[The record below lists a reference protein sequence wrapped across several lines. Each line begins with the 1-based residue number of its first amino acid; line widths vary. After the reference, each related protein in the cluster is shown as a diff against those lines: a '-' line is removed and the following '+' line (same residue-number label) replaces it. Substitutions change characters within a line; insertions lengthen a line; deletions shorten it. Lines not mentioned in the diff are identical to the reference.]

1 MDIEKVTSSLRKGH
15 QILAAQN
22 ANQKNLALEVVACAI
37 DANRQFIIDANKVD
51 VENARAKGMTESLV
65 DRLSLD
71 NKKID
76 GIIESIRIVISQT
89 DPIGEQTGGWKTSN
103 GLEIRQI
110 RVPIG
115 VVAIIYESRPN
126 VTADA
131 FCLAY
136 KSGNAILLRGS
147 SSALNSNK
155 AIVKVIKD
163 ALDSEAC
170 KGFGV
175 SSAIELAPCE
185 NHEEV
190 EEILTAVG
198 KIDLALPRGGAK
210 LINMVVEKA
219 RVPVIETGAGVCHL
233 YIDESADLEM
243 ACKIALN
250 AKTQRTGVCN
260 AIECIVINEKN
271 LESFMPK
278 LIETFAGKVE
288 LHCDEKSFAVAS
300 ACLKD
305 SSTSLGM
312 TGTCSG
318 MTRIVPA
325 APEDFGT
332 EWLDYKC
339 TIKTVASVKE
349 AAEYINAHNTKHS
362 ESIITKSMDNARY
375 FQAFVDAACVYVNAS
390 TRFTD
395 GGEFGFGAELG
406 ISTQKLHA
414 RGPMGIKALTTTKYF
429 INGEGQVR

>member
-1 MDIEKVTSSLRKGH
+1 MDIEKVTTSLRKGH
-15 QILAAQN
+15 QILAGQN

-37 DANRQFIIDANKVD
+37 DKKRQFILDANKVD

-76 GIIESIRIVISQT
+76 GIVESIRVVISQT
-89 DPIGEQTGGWKTSN
+89 DPIGEQTGGWKTPN
-103 GLEIRQI
+103 GMEIRQV

-155 AIVKVIKD
+155 AIVQVIKE

-175 SSAIELAPCE
+175 SAAIELAPCE

-190 EEILTAVG
+190 EQILTAVG
-198 KIDLALPRGGAK
+198 KIDMALPRGGAK
-210 LINMVVEKA
+210 LIKMVVEKA

-243 ACKIALN
+243 AARIALN

-260 AIECIVINEKN
+260 AIECIVINEN
-271 LESFMPK
+271 VMTNFMPK
-278 LIETFAGKVE
+278 LLETFGGKVE
-288 LHCDEKSFAVAS
+288 LHCDEKSLIAAKS
-300 ACLKD
+300 AMESAD
-305 SSTSLGM
+305 STVIL
-312 TGTCSG
+312 
-318 MTRIVPA
+318 PA

-339 TIKTVASVKE
+339 TIKTVADVKE
-349 AAEYINAHNTKHS
+349 AVDYINAHNTKHS
-362 ESIITKSMDNARY
+362 ESIITKNMDNARY
-375 FQAFVDAACVYVNAS
+375 FQANVDAACVYVNAS

-414 RGPMGIKALTTTKYF
+414 RGPMGIKALTTTKYL